1 MHYVRS
7 THHTTAIHLDLG
19 PSGGDAEE
27 LDRLTRQ
34 LRDEIKELNVESAEM
49 AKGGDAPANTKSAEL
64 ILFNQM
70 VVTLAP
76 TLIPQVV
83 ALIKG
88 WTERRPT
95 QSVKIKVAVGKKNVE
110 AEFDPLT
117 ISANDVEKLIAKIAK
132 SLDK

>member
-1 MHYVRS
+1 MPNQP
-7 THHTTAIHLDLG
+7 TTQLAIHLDLG
-19 PSGGDAEE
+19 ESDPEE

-49 AKGGDAPANTKSAEL
+49 AKGGDAPAGTKSAEL

-70 VVTLAP
+70 IVTLAP

-88 WTERRPT
+88 WTERRPIT
-95 QSVKIKVAVGKKNVE
+95 PVKIKVVVGKKNVE

-117 ISANDVEKLIAKIAK
+117 TSSAEIEKLVAKIVK
-132 SLDK
+132 TLDK

>member
-1 MHYVRS
+1 MPDQL
-7 THHTTAIHLDLG
+7 TTQLAIHLDLG
-19 PSGGDAEE
+19 ESDAEE

-49 AKGGDAPANTKSAEL
+49 AKGGDAPAGTKSAEL

-83 ALIKG
+83 GLIKQ

-95 QSVKIKVAVGKKNVE
+95 TPVKIKVAVGKKNVE

-117 ISANDVEKLIAKIAK
+117 ISTTDVEKMIAKITKA
-132 SLDK
+132 LDK

>member
-1 MHYVRS
+1 MPDQL
-7 THHTTAIHLDLG
+7 TTQLAIHLDLG
-19 PSGGDAEE
+19 ESNAEE

-49 AKGGDAPANTKSAEL
+49 AKGGDAPAGTKSAEL

-70 VVTLAP
+70 IVTLAP
-76 TLIPQVV
+76 TLIPQLVG
-83 ALIKG
+83 LIKQ
-88 WTERRPT
+88 WTERRPNKP
-95 QSVKIKVAVGKKNVE
+95 VKIKVAIGKQKVE

-117 ISANDVEKLIAKIAK
+117 ISSDDMGKLITKITK

>member
-1 MHYVRS
+1 
-7 THHTTAIHLDLG
+7 
-19 PSGGDAEE
+19 
-27 LDRLTRQ
+27 
-34 LRDEIKELNVESAEM
+34 
-49 AKGGDAPANTKSAEL
+49 
-64 ILFNQM
+64 M

-95 QSVKIKVAVGKKNVE
+95 QPVKIKVTVGKKNVE

-117 ISANDVEKLIAKIAK
+117 ISANDVEKMIAKITKA
-132 SLDK
+132 LDK

>member
-1 MHYVRS
+1 MS
-7 THHTTAIHLDLG
+7 DQPTTQLAIHLDLG
-19 PSGGDAEE
+19 DANAEE

-49 AKGGDAPANTKSAEL
+49 AKGGDAPAGTKSAEL

-132 SLDK
+132 ALDE